1 MSVLDE
7 IAARLAAQ
15 GVGTVG
21 SDIFLGSKAVI
32 PTGDGPYLSLIETG
46 GTGSRRTHNGTPVAK
61 PAVQI
66 LSRAKSYT
74 VARTKLKA
82 AWDAL
87 GGDKGLHNVTLSSTF
102 YQSITPKQQPTDIGL
117 DGSARPMVV
126 FNIDVE
132 KQPS

>member
-1 MSVLDE
+1 MSFLDE
-7 IAARLAAQ
+7 VAARLASL

-61 PAVQI
+61 PTAQI

-87 GGDKGLHNVTLSSTF
+87 GGDKGLHNVTLGSTF
-102 YQSITPKQQPTDIGL
+102 YQSITPRQQFGDIGL
-117 DGSARPMVV
+117 DGSARPMIV
-126 FNIDVE
+126 FNIDAE